1 MAAGALP
8 PTMSEGQMKILNTIA
23 ELSGR
28 TTTTVIRD
36 SVVVE
41 YSDDLPAKEM
51 YNYLNQ
57 LHGLGYISIDTR
69 AKGGV
74 DFRLINVTTQGLC
87 SSKFR

>member
-1 MAAGALP
+1 MAI
-8 PTMSEGQMKILNTIA
+8 SEGQRKILNIIV

-41 YSDDLPAKEM
+41 YSDDLPAKEV

-57 LHGLGYISIDTR
+57 LHGLAISQLILDQR
-69 AKGGV
+69 WC
-74 DFRLINVTTQGLC
+74 RL
-87 SSKFR
+87 

>member
-1 MAAGALP
+1 MAI
-8 PTMSEGQMKILNTIA
+8 SEGQRKILNIIV

-41 YSDDLPAKEM
+41 YSDDLRAKEV

-69 AKGGV
+69 PEV
-74 DFRLINVTTQGLC
+74 V
-87 SSKFR
+87 

>member
-1 MAAGALP
+1 MAI
-8 PTMSEGQMKILNTIA
+8 SEGQRKILNIIV

-41 YSDDLPAKEM
+41 YSDDLPAKEV

-69 AKGGV
+69 PEV
-74 DFRLINVTTQGLC
+74 V
-87 SSKFR
+87 